1 MTRQKPRMQYFTRA
15 LNEALRDVMRAD
27 ERVIVMG
34 EDVDRSVSGATRGLI
49 EEFGAARLRNTPISE
64 ATMAG
69 AAVGAAMTGLRPVVD
84 LMYGSFLYLAM
95 DQVLN
100 QAARWRYMSGGR
112 AELPI
117 VYMAQLGPSSSAAAQ
132 HSEAPH
138 AMMMHGAGIKVVVPS
153 TPADAKGLMTA
164 AVRDPNPVVF
174 FRDAA
179 LGGTRGPVPEESF
192 EIPLGVADVKRA
204 GDDVTVVAIASTVQ
218 AALAAAEQA
227 AQDGGCSVEVIDPRT
242 LVPLDLDAILA
253 SVARTGRLVVC
264 DNGRR
269 TAGAAAE
276 IVSRVVEAAWDALR
290 CAPAI
295 VACPDVPMPFSPP
308 LERALLVDAER
319 VGAAIRQVA
328 AAPTA
333 SVRPA
338 EARR

>member
-1 MTRQKPRMQYFTRA
+1 MAAKPRKQYFTRA
-15 LNEALRDVMRAD
+15 LNEGLRDALAAD
-27 ERVIVMG
+27 ERVIVLG

-49 EEFGAARLRNTPISE
+49 EDFGPARIRNTPISE
-64 ATMAG
+64 LTMAG
-69 AAVGAAMTGLRPVVD
+69 AGVGAAMTGLRPVVD

-100 QAARWRYMSGGR
+100 QAARWHYMSGGM
-112 AELPI
+112 AVLPI

-138 AMMMHGAGIKVVVPS
+138 ATMMQGAGIKVVVPS
-153 TPADAKGLMTA
+153 TPADAKGLMAA

-179 LGGTRGPVPEESF
+179 LGGTRGEVPAEPF
-192 EIPLGVADVKRA
+192 EVPLGVADVKRA
-204 GDDVTVVAIASTVQ
+204 GEDVTVVAIASTVRS
-218 AALAAAEQA
+218 ALAAAERA
-227 AQDGGCSVEVIDPRT
+227 AEEGLGSVEVIDPRT

-276 IVSRVVEAAWDALR
+276 IVSRVVEQAWDHLQ
-290 CAPAI
+290 APPVI
-295 VACPDVPMPFSPP
+295 VACPDAPVPFSPV
-308 LERALLVDAER
+308 LEQRFLVDADR
-319 VGAAIRQVA
+319 VYEALRQVTGESPA
-328 AAPTA
+328 AE
-333 SVRPA
+333 R
-338 EARR
+338 EAQR